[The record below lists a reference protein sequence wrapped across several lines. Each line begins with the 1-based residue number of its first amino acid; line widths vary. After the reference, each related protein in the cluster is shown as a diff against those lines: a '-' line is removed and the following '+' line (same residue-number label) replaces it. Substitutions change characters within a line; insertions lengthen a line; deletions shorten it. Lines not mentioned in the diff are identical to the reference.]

1 MLPHVPAAAL
11 ALLRAVRWGGRR
23 RILGR
28 IEQHGLWLD
37 RPDGVRVRGVLH
49 PVPGTRAALLAVGG
63 STGGLHGPAW
73 IHAELCARLQP
84 AGITGLRLHYHWPNN
99 LEACT
104 EDVLAGIQ
112 FLEEQG
118 IERVV
123 LLGWSFGV
131 RW

>member
-1 MLPHVPAAAL
+1 
-11 ALLRAVRWGGRR
+11 VRPSAIGR
-23 RILGR
+23 
-28 IEQHGLWLD
+28 H
-37 RPDGVRVRGVLH
+37 
-49 PVPGTRAALLAVGG
+49 
-63 STGGLHGPAW
+63 
-73 IHAELCARLQP
+73 
-84 AGITGLRLHYHWPNN
+84 HWPAPALSLANN